1 MATASPHSPDA
12 RPPLRER
19 KKQRTREALTDTAL
33 DLFTERGFDGVTL
46 DELCDR
52 VEVSKR
58 TFFRTFASKE
68 EVAMAP
74 YEDLWRTFIHDL
86 ELRPASS
93 GQPVLQALQDSVLAA
108 IQTMDAGDWAGQLRL
123 CTQLAS
129 KTPAIEAHCLYFCDV
144 TVRAALD
151 VLHRRFGLASQ
162 DLRPRLALDILV
174 AAFHR
179 GLETWTTRPRATADQ
194 LAIDT
199 RAAFAAIPGI
209 LTLTAV
215 APTDQ
220 P

>member
-1 MATASPHSPDA
+1 
-12 RPPLRER
+12 
-19 KKQRTREALTDTAL
+19 
-33 DLFTERGFDGVTL
+33 
-46 DELCDR
+46 
-52 VEVSKR
+52 
-58 TFFRTFASKE
+58 
-68 EVAMAP
+68 
-74 YEDLWRTFIHDL
+74 
-86 ELRPASS
+86 
-93 GQPVLQALQDSVLAA
+93 
-108 IQTMDAGDWAGQLRL
+108 MDAGDWARQLRL

-151 VLHRRFGLASQ
+151 VLHRRFGLASD
-162 DLRPRLALDILV
+162 DLRPRLVLDILV

-209 LTLTAV
+209 LTLATV